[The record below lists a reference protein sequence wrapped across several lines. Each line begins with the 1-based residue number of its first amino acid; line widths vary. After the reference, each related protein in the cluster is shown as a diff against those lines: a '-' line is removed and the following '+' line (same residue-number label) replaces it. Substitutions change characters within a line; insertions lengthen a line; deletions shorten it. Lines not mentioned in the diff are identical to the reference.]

1 MLAHKCEMAMT
12 SNTTNTQTPTSSRKH
27 KGGRPSLPE
36 EQKRTRCKK
45 VYYTEEDCRCIEHA
59 ADENRMSDSE
69 YISQMSLTGKV
80 VAPISP
86 DFARDFRAVANL
98 SNNLNQLAHRANRD
112 GYQSVANEML
122 AELPKLRTVLHQIY
136 ISL

>member
-1 MLAHKCEMAMT
+1 MT
-12 SNTTNTQTPTSSRKH
+12 SNTQETQPQTSLHKR

-36 EQKRTRCKK
+36 EQRRTRCKK

-112 GYQSVANEML
+112 GYHSVANEML
-122 AELPKLRTVLHQIY
+122 AELPKLRTVLNQIY
-136 ISL
+136 VSL